1 MVDTGFGCQ
10 ATLPSLEPLRSL
22 AFHTEASLWA
32 SLVVALKEH
41 DLLVGACLFFLVAAA
56 GRAFPSPPP
65 QLYKQSH
72 IMPASIKEY
81 GIRTML

>member
-65 QLYKQSH
+65 SY
-72 IMPASIKEY
+72 INRVI
-81 GIRTML
+81 